1 MRLVLVR
8 HGLTAWNI
16 EGRIQG
22 RTDTLLAPEGL
33 KQAEKIAEMISHE
46 KPSRVFSSTLSR
58 ALKTSELIGKKFGLP
73 VEKRDELVEIN
84 YGVFEGKT
92 FAELRSG
99 DGLSQV
105 WAERKKDK
113 YHFKPQGGESF
124 QEMNEDRIQPFVH
137 ELLHKF
143 EDKTA
148 IVVAHS
154 GANRL
159 IAGNCLGLPPEKMV
173 DIWQPNEVVY
183 FLECRFGQCNYSYQS
198 IGWEKPKIGYLTT
211 KDIQSWEGLN
221 SP

>member
-8 HGLTAWNI
+8 HGLTGWNI

-22 RTDTLLAPEGL
+22 RTDTSLAPRGL
-33 KQAEKIAEMISHE
+33 EQAGKIAEMISRE
-46 KPSRVFSSTLSR
+46 KPSRIFSSTLSR
-58 ALKTSELIGKKFGLP
+58 ALKTSELIGEKFGLA

-84 YGVFEGKT
+84 YGIFEGKT
-92 FAELRSG
+92 FAELGSG
-99 DGLSQV
+99 DGLSRA

-113 YHFKPQGGESF
+113 YRFKPQNGESF

-154 GANRL
+154 GTNRL

-183 FLECRFGQCNYSYQS
+183 FLECRFGHCDYSHQA
-198 IGWEKPKIGYLTT
+198 IGWKKPKIGYLTVNDA
-211 KDIQSWEGLN
+211 KAWGARN